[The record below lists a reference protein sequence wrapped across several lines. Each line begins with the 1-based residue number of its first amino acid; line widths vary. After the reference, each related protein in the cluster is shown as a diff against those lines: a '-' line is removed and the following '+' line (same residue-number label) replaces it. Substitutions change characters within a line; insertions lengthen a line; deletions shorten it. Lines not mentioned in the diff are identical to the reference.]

1 MNSENFILTKS
12 KETAEALVK
21 EGFNLISRAEG
32 MWFFLNDNKL
42 TFSQNENVTYTN
54 TLFI

>member
-1 MNSENFILTKS
+1 MNNENFILTKS
-12 KETAEALVK
+12 KEIAEALAK

-42 TFSQNENVTYTN
+42 TFSKNENVTYTN